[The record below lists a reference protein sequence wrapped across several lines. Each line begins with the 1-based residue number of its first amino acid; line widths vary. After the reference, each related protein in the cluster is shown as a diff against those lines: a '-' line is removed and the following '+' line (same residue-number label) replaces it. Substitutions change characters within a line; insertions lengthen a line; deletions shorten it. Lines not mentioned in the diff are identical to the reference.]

1 MLCPTQTGTAWAKG
15 RPEMESYPRVLV
27 GTDGSPDAAA
37 AVRIGATVA
46 GAAPL
51 TIVRVGDGDEG
62 DRHAAHLLLDEA
74 AAVAA
79 AAGATK
85 VETAAVVGK
94 APDVLLALANEDPE
108 QLVVVGSAGLERAT
122 SRLVGSTSNRLTH
135 HSLADVLFAKDPLP
149 RSWNFVALAT
159 DGSASS
165 HHAVRHG
172 LRVAA
177 ALGATPRLV
186 TAARSQE
193 AGEQTLAAAGT
204 GLGQELDGEVLVDS
218 HVASAIVRAGWK
230 YELVVIG
237 NRGMSGPGRLL
248 GSIAN
253 TITHELRTNL
263 LLVNTTRGVGG

>member
-1 MLCPTQTGTAWAKG
+1 
-15 RPEMESYPRVLV
+15 MENYPRVLV

-37 AVRIGATVA
+37 AVRIGAIVA
-46 GAAPL
+46 GHLDVPL
-51 TIVRVGDGDEG
+51 TIVRVGDDDER
-62 DRHAAHLLLDEA
+62 DRHAAHLILQEA
-74 AAVAA
+74 ATV
-79 AAGATK
+79 AGAAK
-85 VETAAVVGK
+85 VETRAAMGK
-94 APDVLLALANEDPE
+94 APDVLLALANEEPA
-108 QLVVVGSAGLERAT
+108 QLVVVGSAGLSKAT

-135 HSLADVLFAKDPLP
+135 HSRADVLFARAPLP
-149 RSWNFVALAT
+149 PVWNFVALAT

-186 TAARSQE
+186 TAARTQE
-193 AGEQTLAAAGT
+193 AGNQTLAAAAA
-204 GLGQELDGEVLVDS
+204 GLGQELGGEVLVDS
-218 HVASAIVRAGWK
+218 HAASAIVRAGWK

-263 LLVNTTRGVGG
+263 LLVNTTRGAGG

>member
-1 MLCPTQTGTAWAKG
+1 MG
-15 RPEMESYPRVLV
+15 SYPQVLV
-27 GTDGSPDAAA
+27 GSDGSPDAVA
-37 AVRIGATVA
+37 AVGIGATVA
-46 GAAPL
+46 AHLDVPM
-51 TIVRVGDGDEG
+51 TIVRVGDDDER
-62 DRHAAHLLLDEA
+62 DRPAAQLLLADA

-85 VETAAVVGK
+85 VEARAVGGRP
-94 APDVLLALANEDPE
+94 PDALLALADADPH
-108 QLVVVGSAGLERAT
+108 QLVVIGSAGLAKAT
-122 SRLVGSTSNRLTH
+122 SRLVGSTSNRLAH
-135 HSLADVLFAKDPLP
+135 HSRADVLFAKAPLP
-149 RSWNFVALAT
+149 PSWNFVALAT

-165 HHAVRHG
+165 HRAVRHG
-172 LRVAA
+172 LRVAE

-193 AGEQTLAAAGT
+193 SGEQTLAAVAA
-204 GLGQELDGEVLVDS
+204 GLGLDEQGVGCEVLVDS
-218 HVASAIVRAGWK
+218 HPASAVARAGWK

-263 LLVNTTRGVGG
+263 LLVNTTR